1 MLTELICPP
10 WPPPLPAPLASLS
23 LPEPLFPDDPLPL
36 ADWAADWVAGV
47 VVVVVEPS
55 E

>member
-1 MLTELICPP
+1 MLTALICPP
-10 WPPPLPAPLASLS
+10 WPPPLLAPLASLS
-23 LPEPLFPDDPLPL
+23 PVPEPPFADDPLPL
-36 ADWAADWVAGV
+36 AAWVAGV

>member
-10 WPPPLPAPLASLS
+10 WPPLLLASLS
-23 LPEPLFPDDPLPL
+23 LPEPLFPDDPPPL
-36 ADWAADWVAGV
+36 ADWVAGV

>member
-1 MLTELICPP
+1 MLTELIWLP
-10 WPPPLPAPLASLS
+10 WLLPLPALLASLS
-23 LPEPLFPDDPLPL
+23 LPEPEPPLPDDPLPL
-36 ADWAADWVAGV
+36 ADWVAGV